1 MEQKLKFT
9 VDSALLKELGE
20 KLVETVHVALTE
32 LVKNAYDADSTEVE
46 VIFDQNDQGED
57 RIQIVDNG
65 IGMNFASVEQY
76 WMRIATDNKDKK
88 TFRLYLGGLLQE
100 PKVSGGFLAEDLGQ
114 S

>member
-88 TFRLYLGGLLQE
+88 NFSTLFGRPLSKS
-100 PKVSGGFLAEDLGQ
+100 PVSIYT
-114 S
+114 